1 MIIIYLDTCDQL
13 FGMWFKYTIDVIEVF
28 ITALHSGR
36 AIDQN
41 ALHLPKPWNLIT
53 VQHLLWWIFPWKL
66 FEIWLWASSIF
77 YILRRQTNTIE
88 TNAIYLD
95 QAPNYY

>member
-41 ALHLPKPWNLIT
+41 ALHLPKP
-53 VQHLLWWIFPWKL
+53 
-66 FEIWLWASSIF
+66 
-77 YILRRQTNTIE
+77 
-88 TNAIYLD
+88 
-95 QAPNYY
+95 